1 MAHQKKKINKNI
13 IWTFISVMLAVL
25 TVRIVLKQNSEMS
38 FSELMDLIG
47 SSNKGFMLAAVAF
60 SAMYVVFEAFAI
72 SCIIKRSG
80 YGKVPFNGL
89 IYSTSDVYFSAITP
103 SSTGGQPASIF
114 FMMRDGIPG
123 GIATAALILN
133 LFMYT
138 LSIITLGFVS
148 IVIEPDAFQ
157 AFSTFSKV
165 LIIVGFSAL
174 SLLSVLISVVL
185 RNDRLIFEPLTALID
200 KLHKINIIRNKDGR
214 IARLEKMRS
223 DYRRCSGIISNSRR
237 ILLYSF
243 LLNLIQRASQIVVPV
258 LVYRSLGGKSAHM
271 LSVFA
276 KQCLITIGYNYVPV
290 PGGMG
295 ISDYLMIDGFTD
307 VMGESM
313 AFNVEL
319 ISRGITFYICVAIS
333 GLITLA
339 WHLWKRRVSGD
350 TQKEEAI

>member
-1 MAHQKKKINKNI
+1 
-13 IWTFISVMLAVL
+13 MLAVL

-38 FSELMDLIG
+38 FAELMDIIG
-47 SSNKGFMLAAVAF
+47 NSNKRYMLAAVFF
-60 SAMYVVFEAFAI
+60 SAMYVIFEAFAI

-80 YGKVPFNGL
+80 YGKVPLKGL

-123 GIATAALILN
+123 GIATATLILN

-148 IVIEPDAFQ
+148 IVIEPNAFQ
-157 AFSTFSKV
+157 AFSTFSRV
-165 LIIVGFSAL
+165 LIIIGFTAL

-185 RNDRLIFEPLTALID
+185 RNDSLIFEPLKGLVNR
-200 KLHKINIIRNKDGR
+200 LHKINIIRNKEGR
-214 IARLEKMRS
+214 ISKLEKMRN
-223 DYRRCSGIISNSRR
+223 DYRRCSDIISNSRS

-243 LLNLIQRASQIVVPV
+243 LLNLVQRASQIIVPV
-258 LVYRSLGGKSAHM
+258 LVYRSLGGERSHM

-319 ISRGITFYICVAIS
+319 ISRGITFYICVAVS

-339 WHLWKRRVSGD
+339 WHLWRSRVSGGVL
-350 TQKEEAI
+350 KEESK